1 MNTAN
6 RLNKTSDQ
14 LLPSEVS
21 LQTGSWVSRY
31 RNFPI
36 FSRSWQHFR
45 SRTIVCFQ
53 LLGFILFTL
62 LYLLTF
68 QDWRTYLVLSIPV
81 NVGIFSL
88 YTAGPLLAVY
98 IRQKNLTVRKE
109 AWYLIVAIVFGL
121 LLSDGLF
128 EGLRFTSKL
137 IAYGD
142 GHVRITVTEGK
153 PIQVEKAK
161 PESQIEHGIFT
172 HNAIHDKQTT
182 VVSDSP
188 DEAQDDSVRAVAIT
202 ALKMVLNYGPLA
214 YLFLYLGGSVDL
226 WFFFRQRKKLAEA
239 LVQQTLAHAQNAQ
252 REAELRLA
260 VLAAQVEPHFLFN
273 TLAGVRSAIQTEPH
287 RAVSI
292 VDHLVDYLRATIPQ
306 MRDDGAA
313 VQGRLAQQLE
323 AARSYLCLMQARL
336 PRLHFAIENDISDA
350 ALPPLMLI
358 SLVENAV
365 KHGVEP
371 KIGAVQITVQARL
384 ENMAGERK
392 LVISVM
398 DNGAGFAEASSGSG
412 IGLANIRARLD
423 SLYGARAWLSLK
435 AGSEGGINATIVLP
449 YSV

>member
-1 MNTAN
+1 MNTEHV
-6 RLNKTSDQ
+6 LNKASDQ

-21 LQTGSWVSRY
+21 LQAGSWVSRH

-45 SRTIVCFQ
+45 CRTMLVLQ
-53 LLGFILFTL
+53 LLISILFTL
-62 LYLLTF
+62 VYWLVV
-68 QDWRTYLVLSIPV
+68 QDWPAYLIFSIPATV
-81 NVGIFSL
+81 SIFSL
-88 YTAGPLLAVY
+88 YTVGPRLAVY
-98 IRQKNLTVRKE
+98 IRQRNLAVRKE
-109 AWYLIVAIVFGL
+109 AWYLIAAIAFGI
-121 LLSDGLF
+121 LLSYGLFDGLQF
-128 EGLRFTSKL
+128 ISKQVV
-137 IAYGD
+137 YGD
-142 GHVRITVTEGK
+142 GHISTADIKGK
-153 PIQVEKAK
+153 QIQVEKAK
-161 PESQIEHGIFT
+161 PENQEEKDIVT
-172 HNAIHDKQTT
+172 HKKKSTT
-182 VVSDSP
+182 KPNFLDDPQDSLVRTVMIAVLKIVV
-188 DEAQDDSVRAVAIT
+188 
-202 ALKMVLNYGPLA
+202 NYGPVT
-214 YLFLYLGGSVDL
+214 FFFFQVGGAIDL

-239 LVQQTLAHAQNAQ
+239 LVQQALAQAQNAQ

-313 VQGRLAQQLE
+313 VQARLARQLE
-323 AARSYLCLMQARL
+323 AARSYLGLMQARL
-336 PRLHFAIENDISDA
+336 PRLSFAIESDITDA
-350 ALPPLMLI
+350 ALPALMLI

-371 KIGAVQITVQARL
+371 KIGAVHIGVTAKL
-384 ENMAGERK
+384 ESLAGESK
-392 LVISVM
+392 LVVSVM
-398 DNGAGFAEASSGSG
+398 DNGAGFAEVSSGSG

-435 AGSEGGINATIVLP
+435 ARSEGGINATIVLP

>member
-1 MNTAN
+1 MNTEHV
-6 RLNKTSDQ
+6 LNKASDQ

-45 SRTIVCFQ
+45 CRTMLGFQ
-53 LLGFILFTL
+53 LFGFTLFTL

-68 QDWRTYLVLSIPV
+68 QDWQAYLVIAIPI

-88 YTAGPLLAVY
+88 YTVGPQLAVY

-109 AWYLIVAIVFGL
+109 AWYLIAAIAFGL
-121 LLSDGLF
+121 ALSYGLF

-142 GHVRITVTEGK
+142 GNVRITVTEGK

-161 PESQIEHGIFT
+161 AGNSAEKNIFT
-172 HNAIHDKQTT
+172 HKKQFGDEST
-182 VVSDSP
+182 SADEQDSS
-188 DEAQDDSVRAVAIT
+188 ARTMLIA
-202 ALKMVLNYGPLA
+202 ALKTLLNYGPLI
-214 YLFLYLGGSVDL
+214 YLFLYLGGVVDL

-239 LVQQTLAHAQNAQ
+239 LVQQALAQAQNAQ

-313 VQGRLAQQLE
+313 VQARLARQLE
-323 AARSYLCLMQARL
+323 AARSYLGLMQARL
-336 PRLHFAIENDISDA
+336 PRLSFAIESDIADA
-350 ALPPLMLI
+350 ALPALMLI

-371 KIGAVQITVQARL
+371 KIGAVYISVTAKL
-384 ENMAGERK
+384 ESLAGESK
-392 LVISVM
+392 LVVSVM
-398 DNGAGFAEASSGSG
+398 DNGAGFAEVSSGSG

-435 AGSEGGINATIVLP
+435 ARSDGGINATIVLP